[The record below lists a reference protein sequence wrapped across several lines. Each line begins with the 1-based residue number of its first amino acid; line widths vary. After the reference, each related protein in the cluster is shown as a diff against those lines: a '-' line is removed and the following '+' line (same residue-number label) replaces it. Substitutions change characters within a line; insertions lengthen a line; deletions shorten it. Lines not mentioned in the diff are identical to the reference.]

1 MLLVM
6 MIMML
11 PIILEEGNNSDG
23 KDTKRAGM
31 SEICYFNC
39 IYKSSPFQNNIKC
52 YFFFFLCRQNSL
64 RLFLKRIKISVF
76 SLPAL

>member
-39 IYKSSPFQNNIKC
+39 I
-52 YFFFFLCRQNSL
+52 
-64 RLFLKRIKISVF
+64 
-76 SLPAL
+76 